1 MTRPPPPAAPSPLD
15 ADALAD
21 VVAAS
26 FDPAG
31 GRVAGPGAPC
41 PDEGTLVAL
50 AEDRLPADVA
60 EEVAAHVVRCG
71 LCLEVCAAV
80 RDVAREARARPAARS
95 GDVGAGDAPLR
106 RRWGWAPFAIAATLL
121 LAFGMRW
128 VRGPHG
134 APVSLASAWAAVT
147 ADTPALAAQG
157 PLADAELRAAPSPLR
172 GGLVLKGPVGT
183 VLSTSVEL
191 DWEPVPGATAAT
203 VVVTDAAGGDVLRRT
218 TDAPPVRV
226 AGAGSGL
233 RRGTAYVW
241 TLTVQGPR
249 GRVEAARAFRVADDA
264 TVAAWSAL
272 VDRAARL
279 VPEDHRDEVLAHAAL
294 RLGLVEEA
302 IVRAE
307 RAVARAD
314 TAATRALLAFARAR
328 PAPGGR

>member
-15 ADALAD
+15 DDALAD

-31 GRVAGPGAPC
+31 GCVPGPGAPC

-50 AEDRLPADVA
+50 AEDRLPADQA

-71 LCLEVCAAV
+71 ICLDVCAAV
-80 RDVAREARARPAARS
+80 RDVARDARPPSVALL
-95 GDVGAGDAPLR
+95 GDVGTDDAPSR
-106 RRWGWAPFAIAATLL
+106 RRWGWAPFAIAAALL
-121 LAFGMRW
+121 LAIGVRW
-128 VRGPHG
+128 VHGPEG

-147 ADTPALAAQG
+147 ADAPDLAAQG
-157 PLADAELRAAPSPLR
+157 PLTAAELLVTASPLR
-172 GGLVLKGPVGT
+172 GGLVLKGPSGT
-183 VLSTSVEL
+183 VLSTSVEF
-191 DWEPVPGATAAT
+191 DWEAVPGAAAAT
-203 VVVTDAAGGDVLRRT
+203 VVVADTAGDEVLRRT
-218 TDAPPVRV
+218 TDAPPVRL
-226 AGAGSGL
+226 AGAGSAL

-241 TLTVQGPR
+241 TLSVQGPR

-264 TVAAWSAL
+264 TVTGWSSL

-279 VPEDHRDEVLAHAAL
+279 VPQDHRDEVLAHAAL

-302 IVRAE
+302 ILRAE

-314 TAATRALLAFARAR
+314 TTATRALLAFARAR
-328 PAPGGR
+328 PAPER